1 MRRSMKAQ
9 MKEANRHNVKY
20 AVMLGE
26 TELADGTVVVKD
38 LQSTEQQTIRQ
49 TELETLLLAS

>member
-1 MRRSMKAQ
+1 MKAQ

-38 LQSTEQQTIRQ
+38 LHSTEQQTIRQ